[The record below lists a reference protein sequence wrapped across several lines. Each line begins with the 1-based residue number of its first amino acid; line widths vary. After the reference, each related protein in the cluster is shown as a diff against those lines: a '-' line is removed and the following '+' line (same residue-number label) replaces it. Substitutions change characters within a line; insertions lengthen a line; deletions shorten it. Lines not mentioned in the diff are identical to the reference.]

1 MLIMQKIIDSIGE
14 LQTTFSYI
22 KALETGTIRS
32 FTEKHE
38 STKHIAKKLG
48 KNGDLV
54 SIDTSPKA
62 IEISK
67 KICDKY
73 NNIKWINSNSID
85 YLKSLNDETYHFVLL
100 DSANNPEIIW
110 NEFKLIAPRMV
121 TNGILMVDDAGI
133 AKNGKRDSTGA
144 KKGYLV
150 WDKLGDTLV
159 KIVSSPHGTQLKIVF
174 NKENKIRIME
184 KL

>member
-1 MLIMQKIIDSIGE
+1 MRKYTHWDEVENRRWYTCHACGHR
-14 LQTTFSYI
+14 TD
-22 KALETGTIRS
+22 
-32 FTEKHE
+32 
-38 STKHIAKKLG
+38 LG
-48 KNGDLV
+48 
-54 SIDTSPKA
+54 
-62 IEISK
+62 
-67 KICDKY
+67 
-73 NNIKWINSNSID
+73 D

-110 NEFKLIAPRMV
+110 NEFKLIAHRIV

-144 KKGYLV
+144 KKGYLI
-150 WDKLGDTLV
+150 WDKLGDALI
-159 KIVSSPHGTQLKIVF
+159 KIISSPHGTQLKIVF